1 MGKGK
6 ENIELKSVEF
16 QLIIKG
22 FGSWLDTLGY
32 VKSTVYGQPRQAI
45 EFLEWLEKQ
54 EITTVKNIVKQHFY
68 DFIEYFKQRPNKR
81 TKGGLSSAHI
91 NKQINALNR
100 LIEYLRMNRNINFSL
115 QLKQVEN
122 QVIRKPVVLTKSDV
136 QDLYKATD
144 NTLIGIRDRAM
155 LTVYYGCGL
164 RKSEG
169 LFLDIDDVLF
179 DRKQLYVRKA
189 KNGHQRYVP
198 IPIKGL
204 QDLEN
209 YIYSARP
216 LLLDTESKNS
226 RLFISEK
233 GTSLHPESMKKR
245 LDVLREKSNNTRLK
259 DTTFG
264 LHTLRHSIAT
274 HLLQAG
280 IELENIALFLGHKS
294 LDSTQV
300 YTHLLHDLENE

>member
-1 MGKGK
+1 MKK
-6 ENIELKSVEF
+6 EELKSKDF
-16 QLIIKG
+16 QLLILQ
-22 FGSWLDTLGY
+22 FRDWLETLGY
-32 VKSTVYGQPRQAI
+32 VKFTVYSQPRQVL

-54 EITTVKNIVKQHFY
+54 EITTVKSITKQHFY

-81 TKGGLSSAHI
+81 LKGGVSSAHI
-91 NKQINALNR
+91 NKQINVLNR
-100 LIEYLRMNRNINFSL
+100 LIEYLRMNRKINFFL
-115 QLKQVEN
+115 QLKQIEN
-122 QVIRKPVVLTKSDV
+122 EVTRKPVVLTKSEV

-144 NTLIGIRDRAM
+144 NTLIGVRDRAM
-155 LTVYYGCGL
+155 LAVYYGCGL

-169 LFLDIDDVLF
+169 LFLKVDDIIF
-179 DRKQLYVRKA
+179 ERKQLYVQKA

-209 YIYSARP
+209 YIYSVRP

-226 RLFISEK
+226 SLFISER

-245 LDVLREKSNNTRLK
+245 LDALREKSNNTRLK
-259 DTTFG
+259 DTNFG
-264 LHTLRHSIAT
+264 LHALRHSIAT

-280 IELENIALFLGHKS
+280 MELENIALFLGHKS

-300 YTHLLHDLENE
+300 YTHLLHELENE

>member
-1 MGKGK
+1 MKK
-6 ENIELKSVEF
+6 EELKSKEF
-16 QLIIKG
+16 QLLVLT
-22 FGSWLDTLGY
+22 FRDWLETLGY
-32 VKSTVYGQPRQAI
+32 VKSTVYGQPRQAL
-45 EFLEWLEKQ
+45 EFLEWVEKQ
-54 EITTVKNIVKQHFY
+54 EVTTVKNITKQHFY

-81 TKGGLSSAHI
+81 QEGGLSSAHI

-100 LIEYLRMNRNINFSL
+100 LIEYLKMNRKISFSL

-122 QVIRKPVVLTKSDV
+122 QPTRKSVVLTKSDI

-144 NTLIGIRDRAM
+144 NTLIGVRDRAM

-169 LFLDIDDVLF
+169 LFLNVDDVHF
-179 DRKQLYVRKA
+179 DRKQLFVQKA

-198 IPIKGL
+198 IPTRGL

-216 LLLDTESKNS
+216 LLLDTQSTNS
-226 RLFISEK
+226 RLFISER

-245 LDVLREKSNNTRLK
+245 LDAPREKSNNTKLK
-259 DTTFG
+259 DATFG

-280 IELENIALFLGHKS
+280 MELENIALFLGHKS

-300 YTHLLHDLENE
+300 YTHLLHELENE

>member
-1 MGKGK
+1 MKK
-6 ENIELKSVEF
+6 EELKSKEF
-16 QLIIKG
+16 QLLVLT
-22 FGSWLDTLGY
+22 FRDWLETLGY
-32 VKSTVYGQPRQAI
+32 VKSTVYGQPRQAL
-45 EFLEWLEKQ
+45 EFLEWIEKQ
-54 EITTVKNIVKQHFY
+54 EITTVKQLTKQHFY
-68 DFIEYFKQRPNKR
+68 DFIEYFKLRPNKR
-81 TKGGLSSAHI
+81 QEGGLSSAHI

-100 LIEYLRMNRNINFSL
+100 LIEYLKMNRQLNFSF

-122 QVIRKPVVLTKSDV
+122 QPTRKPVVLTKSEI

-169 LFLDIDDVLF
+169 LFLNVSDVLF
-179 DRKQLYVRKA
+179 DRKQLYVQKA

-216 LLLDTESKNS
+216 LLLDTQSTNS
-226 RLFISEK
+226 SLFISER

-245 LDVLREKSNNTRLK
+245 LDALREKSNNTKLK

-280 IELENIALFLGHKS
+280 MELENIALFLGHKS

-300 YTHLLHDLENE
+300 YTHLLHELENE

>member
-1 MGKGK
+1 MKK
-6 ENIELKSVEF
+6 EELKSKEF
-16 QLIIKG
+16 QLLVLT
-22 FGSWLDTLGY
+22 FRDWLETLGY
-32 VKSTVYGQPRQAI
+32 VKSTVYGQPRQAL
-45 EFLEWLEKQ
+45 EFLEWIEKQ
-54 EITTVKNIVKQHFY
+54 EITTVKQLTKQHFY
-68 DFIEYFKQRPNKR
+68 DFIEYFKLRPNKR
-81 TKGGLSSAHI
+81 QEGGLSSAHI

-100 LIEYLRMNRNINFSL
+100 LIEYLKMNRQLNFSF

-122 QVIRKPVVLTKSDV
+122 QPTRKPVVLTKSEI

-169 LFLDIDDVLF
+169 LFLNVSDVHF
-179 DRKQLYVRKA
+179 DRKQLFVQKA

-216 LLLDTESKNS
+216 LLLDTQSTNS
-226 RLFISEK
+226 SLFISER

-245 LDVLREKSNNTRLK
+245 LDALREKSNNTKLK

-280 IELENIALFLGHKS
+280 MELENIALFLGHKS

-300 YTHLLHDLENE
+300 YTHLLHELENE

>member
-1 MGKGK
+1 MKK
-6 ENIELKSVEF
+6 EELKSKEF
-16 QLIIKG
+16 QLLVLT
-22 FGSWLDTLGY
+22 FRDWLETLGY
-32 VKSTVYGQPRQAI
+32 VKSTVYGQPRQAL
-45 EFLEWLEKQ
+45 EFLEWIEKQ
-54 EITTVKNIVKQHFY
+54 EITTVKQLTKQHFY
-68 DFIEYFKQRPNKR
+68 DFIEYFKLRPNKR
-81 TKGGLSSAHI
+81 QEGGLSSAHI

-100 LIEYLRMNRNINFSL
+100 LIEYLKMNRQLNFSF

-122 QVIRKPVVLTKSDV
+122 QPTRKPVVLTKLDI

-144 NTLIGIRDRAM
+144 NTLVGVRDRAM

-169 LFLDIDDVLF
+169 LFLNVDDVLF
-179 DRKQLYVRKA
+179 DRKQLFVRKA

-216 LLLDTESKNS
+216 LLLDTQSTNS
-226 RLFISEK
+226 SLFISER

-245 LDVLREKSNNTRLK
+245 LDALREKSNNTKLK

-280 IELENIALFLGHKS
+280 MELENIALFLGHKS

-300 YTHLLHDLENE
+300 YTHLLHELENE

>member
-1 MGKGK
+1 MKK
-6 ENIELKSVEF
+6 EELKSKEF
-16 QLIIKG
+16 QLLVLT
-22 FGSWLDTLGY
+22 FRDWLETLGY
-32 VKSTVYGQPRQAI
+32 VKSTVYGQPRQAL
-45 EFLEWLEKQ
+45 EFLEWVEKQ
-54 EITTVKNIVKQHFY
+54 EVTTVKNITKQHFY

-81 TKGGLSSAHI
+81 QEGGLSSAHI

-100 LIEYLRMNRNINFSL
+100 LIEYLKMNRKISFSL

-122 QVIRKPVVLTKSDV
+122 QPTRKSVVLTKSDI

-144 NTLIGIRDRAM
+144 NTLIGVRDRAM

-169 LFLDIDDVLF
+169 LFLNVDDVHF
-179 DRKQLYVRKA
+179 DRKQLFVQKA

-198 IPIKGL
+198 IPTRGL

-216 LLLDTESKNS
+216 LLLDTQSTNS
-226 RLFISEK
+226 RLFISER

-245 LDVLREKSNNTRLK
+245 LDALREKSNNTKLK
-259 DTTFG
+259 DATFG

-280 IELENIALFLGHKS
+280 MELENIALFLGHKS

-300 YTHLLHDLENE
+300 YTHLLHELENE

>member
-1 MGKGK
+1 MKK
-6 ENIELKSVEF
+6 EALKSKEY
-16 QLIIKG
+16 QLLVLRFRDWIE
-22 FGSWLDTLGY
+22 TLGY
-32 VKSTVYGQPRQAI
+32 VKSTVYGQPRQAL

-54 EITTVKNIVKQHFY
+54 EVTTVKNITKQHFH

-81 TKGGLSSAHI
+81 QKGGVSSAHI

-100 LIEYLRMNRNINFSL
+100 LIEYLRMNRKINFSL

-122 QVIRKPVVLTKSDV
+122 EATRKPIVLTKSEV

-155 LTVYYGCGL
+155 LAVYYGCGL

-169 LFLDIDDVLF
+169 LFLTVDDVLF
-179 DRKQLYVRKA
+179 DKKQLFVQKA

-198 IPIKGL
+198 IPTKGL

-226 RLFISEK
+226 RLFISER

-245 LDVLREKSNNTRLK
+245 LDALREKSHNTRLK

-264 LHTLRHSIAT
+264 LHALRHSIAT

-280 IELENIALFLGHKS
+280 MKLENIALFLGHKS

-300 YTHLLHDLENE
+300 YTHLLHELENE

>member
-1 MGKGK
+1 MKK
-6 ENIELKSVEF
+6 EALKSKEY
-16 QLIIKG
+16 QLLVLRFRDWIE
-22 FGSWLDTLGY
+22 TLGY
-32 VKSTVYGQPRQAI
+32 VKSTVYGQPRQAL

-54 EITTVKNIVKQHFY
+54 EVTTVKNITKQHFH

-81 TKGGLSSAHI
+81 QKGGVSSAHI

-100 LIEYLRMNRNINFSL
+100 LIEYLRMNRKINFSL

-122 QVIRKPVVLTKSDV
+122 EATRKPIVLTKSEV

-155 LTVYYGCGL
+155 LAVYYGCGL

-169 LFLDIDDVLF
+169 LFLTVDDVLF
-179 DRKQLYVRKA
+179 DKKQLFVQKA

-198 IPIKGL
+198 IPTKGL

-226 RLFISEK
+226 RLFISER

-245 LDVLREKSNNTRLK
+245 LDALREKSHNTRLK

-280 IELENIALFLGHKS
+280 MELENIALFLGHKS

-300 YTHLLHDLENE
+300 YTHLLHELENE